1 MCQKA
6 GAFTSFSDSSHNYF
20 LFHLLTVSCYHC
32 SAASRR
38 VIGAAA
44 EVSQPKQSAVEA
56 DMQGDA
62 EASPEPA
69 PHVTHE
75 SQVLEPLQRAVRLY
89 GPDPKGRHVFY
100 E

>member
-1 MCQKA
+1 MVCH
-6 GAFTSFSDSSHNYF
+6 SN
-20 LFHLLTVSCYHC
+20 LVTVSCHLC

-44 EVSQPKQSAVEA
+44 EVSQPKQSAVGVDVEGA
-56 DMQGDA
+56 A
-62 EASPEPA
+62 EASLEAA

-75 SQVLEPLQRAVRLY
+75 SQVLEPLPSAVCLY
-89 GPDPKGRHVFY
+89 RPDPKRSHVFY